1 MLSPMKCVL
10 LEYRTLLV
18 KMNYDQFVEPA
29 LMAAKINYKLM
40 VDINYLL
47 TLVTVKPLLKV
58 VKALIIFA
66 QSLMFMYVISY
77 IGH

>member
-1 MLSPMKCVL
+1 MKCVL

-66 QSLMFMYVISY
+66 
-77 IGH
+77 